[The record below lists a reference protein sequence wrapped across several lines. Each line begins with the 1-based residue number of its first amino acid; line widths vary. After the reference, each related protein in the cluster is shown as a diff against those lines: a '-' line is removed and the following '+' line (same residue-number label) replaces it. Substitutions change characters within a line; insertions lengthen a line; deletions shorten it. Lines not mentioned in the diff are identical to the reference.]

1 MKKCLL
7 PLLAIGMINT
17 AYAGCYHGEQTAY
30 FVKNGKIVKQSVSY
44 DTCGNMSGG
53 FEAWGFQN
61 DKQLS
66 IGSEGENAY
75 KVLDDKD
82 VEQVTKPNGVP
93 SSFVCYALP
102 SNQKEVYCVETG
114 Q

>member
-1 MKKCLL
+1 MKKYLL
-7 PLLAIGMINT
+7 PLLVIGMSNT
-17 AYAGCYHGEQTAY
+17 AYAGCYNGEQTAY
-30 FVKNGKIVKQSVSY
+30 FVKNGKISKQIVNY
-44 DTCGNMSGG
+44 DTCGNMNGG
-53 FEAWGFQN
+53 FESWGFQN

-75 KVLDDKD
+75 TVLDGKD

-93 SSFVCYALP
+93 SSFVCYASS
-102 SNQKEVYCVETG
+102 SNQKEVYCVESG